1 MTGIPGPQMGRSGLG
16 DTSRTLSLSVPASQP
31 PGIAVVTGGT
41 MGIGAHISEQLLTNG
56 WRVHALAR
64 HASDFNHV
72 EGRRCHGHNV
82 DVRDATT
89 ITTAANRIA
98 DLSDGVPIDAL
109 VVCAGVGFPTPLST
123 VSLDQYK
130 KIFETNVHGTIF
142 TVTSFL
148 PYLRDG
154 HAVIIVISSIAGR
167 RGFADWS
174 VYCASKHA
182 MEGFVSSVRDELRS
196 RRIRV
201 TSIQPGSVD
210 TPSYDHL
217 PADAKFEFMDPATV
231 AALVVHAI
239 HLPAQAVV
247 ETLFINNSVGDL

>member
-1 MTGIPGPQMGRSGLG
+1 MTGIPGSPPDQDEFG
-16 DTSRTLSLSVPASQP
+16 DTGQRHPLAVPASRP

-41 MGIGAHISEQLLTNG
+41 LGIGAQISEQLLAGG
-56 WRVHALAR
+56 WLVHVLAR
-64 HASDFNHV
+64 HAGDFEHV
-72 EGRRCHGHNV
+72 DGLRCHGHNV

-89 ITTAANRIA
+89 ITATANRIA
-98 DLSDGVPIDAL
+98 GLSDAPIDVL
-109 VVCAGVGFPTPLST
+109 VVCAGVGFPTPLTT
-123 VSLDQYK
+123 VSVDEYK
-130 KIFETNVHGTIF
+130 EIFDTNVHGTIF

-154 HAVIIVISSIAGR
+154 NGMIVVISSIAGR

-182 MEGFVSSVRDELRS
+182 MEGFVNSIRDELRP

-217 PADAKFEFMDPATV
+217 PPEAKSEFMDPATV
-231 AALVVHAI
+231 AALVVHTI

-247 ETLFINNSVGDL
+247 ETLFINNAAGDL